1 MPPLRTMM
9 LIHLLLL
16 LLALHLE
23 TASAQVNTATTT
35 ASSTSNSVGTV
46 SFSFPSFSLGP
57 LREDGQDPIV
67 PRLSRLQRVGT

>member
-1 MPPLRTMM
+1 MPPLTTMM
-9 LIHLLLL
+9 LIHLL
-16 LLALHLE
+16 LHLE

-35 ASSTSNSVGTV
+35 ASSTSNSVGPV

>member
-1 MPPLRTMM
+1 MPLLTTMM

-16 LLALHLE
+16 LALHLLM
-23 TASAQVNTATTT
+23 ASAQVNTATTT
-35 ASSTSNSVGTV
+35 ASSTSNSVGPV

-57 LREDGQDPIV
+57 LRQDGQDPIV